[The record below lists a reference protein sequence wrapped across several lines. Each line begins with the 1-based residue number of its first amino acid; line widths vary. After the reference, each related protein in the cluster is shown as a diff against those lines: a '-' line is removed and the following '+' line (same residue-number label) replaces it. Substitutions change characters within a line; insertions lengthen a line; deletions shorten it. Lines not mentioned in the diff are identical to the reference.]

1 MCDKRFRVTVSGRV
15 QGVAFRAS
23 TRRKAN
29 QLGVTGWVRNL
40 ANGDVEITVEGEEDK
55 VKRLIS
61 WARNGPRRAR
71 VTDLESHEEEYTGK
85 FDTFSVK
92 Y

>member
-1 MCDKRFRVTVSGRV
+1 MPGKRLRVTVSGRV

-23 TRRKAN
+23 TRRKAT

-40 ANGDVEITVEGEEDK
+40 ANGDVEIVVEGEEDQ
-55 VKRLIS
+55 VKQLVS
-61 WARNGPRRAR
+61 WAKTGPSRAR
-71 VTDLESHEEEYTGK
+71 ATDLHSQQEEYRGE
-85 FDTFSVK
+85 FDTFSIR